1 MRSFNDWDT
10 RASLPFTDGMNV
22 ETPDS
27 RIIMAVQQRAL
38 KKLTINVMRPVI
50 QDIHQPNSN
59 MWYYAVALNS
69 VRM

>member
-1 MRSFNDWDT
+1 MYTKEQEEAALKEYAR
-10 RASLPFTDGMNV
+10 LG
-22 ETPDS
+22 

-38 KKLTINVMRPVI
+38 KKPTINVMRPVI

-59 MWYYAVALNS
+59 MRYYAVALNS

>member
-1 MRSFNDWDT
+1 
-10 RASLPFTDGMNV
+10 MNV

-59 MWYYAVALNS
+59 MRYYAVALNS